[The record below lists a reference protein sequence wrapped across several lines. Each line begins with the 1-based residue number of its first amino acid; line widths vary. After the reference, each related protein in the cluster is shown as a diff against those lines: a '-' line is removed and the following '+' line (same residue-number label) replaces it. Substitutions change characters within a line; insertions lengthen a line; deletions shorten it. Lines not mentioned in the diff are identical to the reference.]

1 MLPGESFKFIS
12 PWGIQG
18 PEKSGDLSE
27 ISQLLNSWAQ
37 IPTQI
42 FWFQN
47 VVKMLQVL
55 TTCHWDS
62 PVTAPPRIFFQIT
75 VPHGSC
81 WASSILSL
89 KLPGSL
95 PSSACSSRSSASSFS
110 TESMEFCKIICI
122 YDNYSKRMGLGEIA
136 STTSAIGIL
145 LGAQYPIRNVC
156 LVLPMTALLYSSR
169 KMAIFLGYN
178 G

>member
-1 MLPGESFKFIS
+1 MLHGESFKFIS
-12 PWGIQG
+12 PWDIQG
-18 PEKSGDLSE
+18 PEKLGDLSE
-27 ISQLLNSWAQ
+27 ISQLLNSWVQ
-37 IPTQI
+37 IPTQV

-55 TTCHWDS
+55 TTCPWDS

-75 VPHGSC
+75 APHASC
-81 WASSILSL
+81 RTSSILSL

-95 PSSACSSRSSASSFS
+95 PSSACSSRSSASSS
-110 TESMEFCKIICI
+110 GTESMEFCKMICI

-136 STTSAIGIL
+136 STGAIGIL

-156 LVLPMTALLYSSR
+156 LVLPMTVLLYSSR
-169 KMAIFLGYN
+169 KMAIFLHYN